1 MIASMLLSS
10 VEAYPTHRR
19 KIEKSSRLMLSLKRK
34 DKPHLQPQISNT
46 HSEVINMIRVQMQIS
61 SKMDTCIRR
70 NLVQLATLRTGE
82 QIDLP
87 QLALGLLVGIFKSD
101 FPNEKLYMK
110 WKTRQV
116 ITNYSAIFSC
126 RPYETSLSHFLD
138 FMVCRRSYDN
148 IMQVWMRKRYD

>member
-1 MIASMLLSS
+1 
-10 VEAYPTHRR
+10 
-19 KIEKSSRLMLSLKRK
+19 
-34 DKPHLQPQISNT
+34 
-46 HSEVINMIRVQMQIS
+46 
-61 SKMDTCIRR
+61 MDTCIRR

-116 ITNYSAIFSC
+116 NELQYCFFLL
-126 RPYETSLSHFLD
+126 SLCNSLNHFLGSWFD
-138 FMVCRRSYDN
+138 VDYMIISCKSG
-148 IMQVWMRKRYD
+148 

>member
-1 MIASMLLSS
+1 
-10 VEAYPTHRR
+10 
-19 KIEKSSRLMLSLKRK
+19 
-34 DKPHLQPQISNT
+34 
-46 HSEVINMIRVQMQIS
+46 
-61 SKMDTCIRR
+61 
-70 NLVQLATLRTGE
+70 LATLRTGE

>member
-1 MIASMLLSS
+1 
-10 VEAYPTHRR
+10 
-19 KIEKSSRLMLSLKRK
+19 
-34 DKPHLQPQISNT
+34 
-46 HSEVINMIRVQMQIS
+46 
-61 SKMDTCIRR
+61 MDTCIRR

-116 ITNYSAIFSC
+116 IMNYSAVFFFVVLC
-126 RPYETSLSHFLD
+126 NSLNHFLD
-138 FMVCRRSYDN
+138 FMVRR
-148 IMQVWMRKRYD
+148 RL